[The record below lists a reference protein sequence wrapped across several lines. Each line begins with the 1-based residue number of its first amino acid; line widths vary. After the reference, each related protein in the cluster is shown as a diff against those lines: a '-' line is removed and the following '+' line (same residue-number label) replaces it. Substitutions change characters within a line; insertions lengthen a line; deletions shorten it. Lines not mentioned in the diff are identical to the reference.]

1 MEENNIK
8 KNTKNDDKENY
19 ITAIDYLIKQ
29 EELEQEAK
37 EVLSKKFD
45 KCTYD
50 LGYIKQQVYVC
61 LTCTN
66 GNAGFCYSCSIAV
79 SFSFFVIHFVYW
91 LLIKKYKI

>member
-1 MEENNIK
+1 MEGDNLKEK
-8 KNTKNDDKENY
+8 VENDDNKGNY
-19 ITAIDYLIKQ
+19 ITAVDYLLKQ
-29 EELEQEAK
+29 EELEKEAK

-79 SFSFFVIHFVYW
+79 SSIIYKFFVDINYIFY
-91 LLIKKYKI
+91 